1 MVVSLR
7 VGSPCFLETVAHF
20 VEIENSRILVC
31 GMGAILSML
40 FAKRSWRLLLLIS
53 CQLVEVYEVAANNLQ
68 PGTNFSVFD
77 LYDVVGVFE
86 ESSQSYG

>member
-1 MVVSLR
+1 
-7 VGSPCFLETVAHF
+7 
-20 VEIENSRILVC
+20 
-31 GMGAILSML
+31 ML

-68 PGTNFSVFD
+68 PGANFSVFD